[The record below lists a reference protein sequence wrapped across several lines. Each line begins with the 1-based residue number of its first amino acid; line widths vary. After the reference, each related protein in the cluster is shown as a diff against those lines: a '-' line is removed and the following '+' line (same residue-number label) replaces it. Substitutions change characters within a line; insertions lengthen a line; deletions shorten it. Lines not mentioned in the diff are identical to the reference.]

1 MFSVAGVKLEFLLN
15 QVNKCMVANNEANA
29 AFEISNVEF
38 VYPCL
43 TMNLETFNSL
53 NNSVE
58 SYDLDIV
65 STNLHTVAVN
75 QNSKRENHEIPSRFS
90 NVNTVLLLM
99 RDTDDSSTVNK
110 VKYSTR
116 HANNLESIQFKHG
129 GNLYPSQPLKRTTNG
144 LDNVDATDF
153 SNQKSRISS
162 EMFIE
167 SLSTYKSINS
177 NMFLQKGNSF
187 VLRAKGE
194 DSADQISDGNYNK
207 NVNTYER
214 EDGSLSETLS
224 SVGANMASSENFN
237 VGTFFVA
244 IPFSTYKSP
253 ELNSLILSG
262 ANTVSDSIFVD
273 LNFANSGVKKNSLF
287 LYYTFYNAVITLD
300 KETLE
305 FQLIN

>member
-1 MFSVAGVKLEFLLN
+1 
-15 QVNKCMVANNEANA
+15 
-29 AFEISNVEF
+29 
-38 VYPCL
+38 
-43 TMNLETFNSL
+43 
-53 NNSVE
+53 
-58 SYDLDIV
+58 
-65 STNLHTVAVN
+65 
-75 QNSKRENHEIPSRFS
+75 
-90 NVNTVLLLM
+90 
-99 RDTDDSSTVNK
+99 
-110 VKYSTR
+110 
-116 HANNLESIQFKHG
+116 
-129 GNLYPSQPLKRTTNG
+129 
-144 LDNVDATDF
+144 
-153 SNQKSRISS
+153 
-162 EMFIE
+162 MFIE

-237 VGTFFVA
+237 VGTFFCA

-253 ELNSLILSG
+253 ELNSTILSG

-273 LNFANSGVKKNSLF
+273 LNFANTGVKKNSLF
-287 LYYTFYNAVITLD
+287 LYYTFCNAVITLD

-305 FQLIN
+305 FELIN